1 MQAQYGCTSNSAE
14 YFGGKEDFE
23 DAVARL
29 KARRLRAKRFAAQLR
44 REGPKYKFEGDDFFD
59 IDNGNPE
66 LTDKAEEPPNPKAML
81 QVKAICPANPSSSEE
96 DQALKWV
103 ERTLIQTRGRELD
116 GNFNPLLI
124 GELFWEQSQNWEII
138 AQTYAEEISQLCDN
152 FVGDLLQEFCPK
164 GIYTRICFGHIQ
176 NVLKERLQS
185 SQAEL
190 KTIIAG
196 KRLYPMTYNHYYTT
210 TIQKVRSQRAQKK
223 LEECIV
229 EATTTATYYTYTSAS
244 YQPVMIDRLDK
255 RLLKRLCSERI
266 TENMDEHSC
275 SDALDCL
282 LPTIR

>member
-1 MQAQYGCTSNSAE
+1 
-14 YFGGKEDFE
+14 
-23 DAVARL
+23 
-29 KARRLRAKRFAAQLR
+29 
-44 REGPKYKFEGDDFFD
+44 
-59 IDNGNPE
+59 
-66 LTDKAEEPPNPKAML
+66 ML

-196 KRLYPMTYNHYYTT
+196 KRLYQMTYNHYYTT

-244 YQPVMIDRLDK
+244 YQPVMIDRVDK